1 MNIYNNDVQAM
12 WDSLTQEEKKRL
24 VKQFMDGTEEL
35 RNRFRE
41 MNKQYIETQKRID
54 KLIGRYD
61 SIEVDEEI

>member
-61 SIEVDEEI
+61 SIEVDED

>member
-54 KLIGRYD
+54 KLISKYD